1 MMKMDIQ
8 KWGDF
13 FYLHFSGI
21 AQRALLR
28 AAFPYKNLKHFQGQ
42 GTKTYSVL
50 FHKRQVAITLSSNC
64 SRVVTGP
71 GTVAF
76 DPVTGARRRRSIDLL
91 TVENLELTK
100 SYQRTLR

>member
-8 KWGDF
+8 KWEEF
-13 FYLHFSGI
+13 FYFHFSGI

-28 AAFPYKNLKHFQGQ
+28 AAFPYKTLKHFQGQ
-42 GTKTYSVL
+42 GTRTYSIL
-50 FHKRQVAITLSSNC
+50 FHQRQVAITLSSNC

-71 GTVAF
+71 CTVAF

-91 TVENLELTK
+91 TVEDLELTQ
-100 SYQRTLR
+100 YHQRTLR

>member
-1 MMKMDIQ
+1 MKMDIQ
-8 KWGDF
+8 KCEEF
-13 FYLHFSGI
+13 SYFHFSGI

-42 GTKTYSVL
+42 GTRTYSIL
-50 FHKRQVAITLSSNC
+50 FHQRQVAITLSSNC

-76 DPVTGARRRRSIDLL
+76 DPVTGARRRRSIHLL
-91 TVENLELTK
+91 TVEDLGLTQ
-100 SYQRTLR
+100 YHQRTLR

>member
-1 MMKMDIQ
+1 MEL
-8 KWGDF
+8 

-42 GTKTYSVL
+42 GTKTYSIL
-50 FHKRQVAITLSSNC
+50 FHQRQVAITLSSNC

-91 TVENLELTK
+91 TVEDLELTIP
-100 SYQRTLR
+100 SLI

>member
-8 KWGDF
+8 KWEELFLITLFRYRSEG
-13 FYLHFSGI
+13 
-21 AQRALLR
+21 
-28 AAFPYKNLKHFQGQ
+28 AAASSISLQEPDTLPGPRYQNIFI
-42 GTKTYSVL
+42 L
-50 FHKRQVAITLSSNC
+50 FLQRQVAITLSSNC

-91 TVENLELTK
+91 TVEDLELTQ
-100 SYQRTLR
+100 SHQRTLR